1 MIFEI
6 LILIVLIFASIED
19 FLYKEISLWMPAVC
33 GLISLISVLTGC
45 LNKET
50 DIFNALLSLLPGI
63 LLLCAAHVTGQAIG
77 YGDGLMALGF
87 APAFGFEI
95 TCIVILAGMM
105 MSMVYSIF
113 ILIVRQ
119 SDKKTSF
126 AFVPF
131 LTAGMG
137 VTMLAKM

>member
-1 MIFEI
+1 MNFDL
-6 LILIVLIFASIED
+6 LILIVLIFASVED
-19 FLYKEISLWMPAVC
+19 FFRKEISLWMPVICA
-33 GLISLISVLTGC
+33 LISLACIVTDYLY
-45 LNKET
+45 KET
-50 DIFNALLSLLPGI
+50 DIMNVFLSLLPGAVLVFI
-63 LLLCAAHVTGQAIG
+63 AFVTSQAIG
-77 YGDGLMALGF
+77 YGDGLMALSF
-87 APAFGFEI
+87 APVLGFEM

-113 ILIVRQ
+113 LLIVRQ

-131 LTAGMG
+131 LTVGMG